1 MAYRRMN
8 LGLPRRVPKSV
19 RDKEDEMLVH
29 RSVKTKMDTDPTYKP
44 KVNFHDY
51 KYKLVPY

>member
-1 MAYRRMN
+1 MN
-8 LGLPRRVPKSV
+8 CGLPRRVPKNV

-29 RSVKTKMDTDPTYKP
+29 RSVQTKIDTDPTYKL
-44 KVNFHDY
+44 KVNFRDY